1 MNRLRHARGPV
12 QFHIESVTYIFST
25 GTTNGFEE
33 FMCFGAGVFA
43 DCLLHRPEVWIS
55 EDKEEM
61 EEESKDKLIFND
73 PINGQTRKIR
83 KRK

>member
-1 MNRLRHARGPV
+1 
-12 QFHIESVTYIFST
+12 
-25 GTTNGFEE
+25 
-33 FMCFGAGVFA
+33 MCFGAGVFA
-43 DCLLHRPEVWIS
+43 DCLLNRPEVWIS

-73 PINGQTRKIR
+73 PINGQTRKIK